1 MVKKISD
8 KKIGR
13 VDATTIANEVS
24 QTTGVGSVGAV
35 KPTSGVGSTSA
46 TGGIGKRRATRVMTM
61 AEREELFKL
70 VSEEAER
77 MFPPGTIP
85 PEKREVIEGAV
96 RMAIDAAIEESPEL
110 EQSGSSSSQE
120 KK

>member
-8 KKIGR
+8 SKIGR
-13 VDATTIANEVS
+13 VDPTTITNEIS
-24 QTTGVGSVGAV
+24 QTTGVGNVGAV
-35 KPTSGVGSTSA
+35 KPTGGVGNTTA

-61 AEREELFKL
+61 AEREELFKM
-70 VSEEAER
+70 VTEEAER
-77 MFPPGTIP
+77 MFPPGTLP

-96 RMAIDAAIEESPEL
+96 RMAIDAAIDESPEVVTSEL
-110 EQSGSSSSQE
+110 N